1 MATEER
7 VKDIYDEFVPFY
19 DLSYSDRQPEMAF
32 YTSLLRREDKSV
44 LELGCGTGTI
54 VAAIERTLSE
64 RQGSASRA
72 VGVDRSTKMLE
83 WAHTRH
89 PNIEWM
95 HGDMTR
101 PPVQGPFDLV
111 VCAFNTLQML
121 ESDVE
126 VLRTF
131 EATRELLGRNGSF
144 VFDLYNASFSETPS
158 VSAEARL
165 NRVVRSFR
173 DADGHLFEVRED
185 ATGGCRRSVGA
196 AGLAR
201 RGYVGG
207 NAGRTCAARRAAAP
221 LFGKRHREICCD
233 PRDSESSNATV
244 TCEGRPSTS
253 AAPRSRWSYAAGEP
267 TAGNGR
273 RTPRS
278 PDAQISTTP
287 QASPTST

>member
-1 MATEER
+1 M
-7 VKDIYDEFVPFY
+7 KDIYDEFVPFY

-54 VAAIERTLSE
+54 VAAIGRTLSM
-64 RQGSASRA
+64 RLGSASRA

-83 WAHTRH
+83 WAQTRN
-89 PNIEWM
+89 PNIEWL

-101 PPVQGPFDLV
+101 PPVRGPFDLV

-131 EATRELLGRNGSF
+131 EALRELLGPNGLL
-144 VFDLYNASFSETPS
+144 VFDLYNASFSETPSVPASETPS

-173 DADGHLFEVRED
+173 DADGHLLEVRED
-185 ATGGCRRSVGA
+185 ATEDAGGAWVQLDC
-196 AGLAR
+196 

-207 NAGRTCAARRAAAP
+207 DAGRTCAARRAAAP
-221 LFGKRHREICCD
+221 LFARRHRESVASRGTPN
-233 PRDSESSNATV
+233 PRTLR
-244 TCEGRPSTS
+244 GR
-253 AAPRSRWSYAAGEP
+253 AKVDL
-267 TAGNGR
+267 R
-273 RTPRS
+273 R
-278 PDAQISTTP
+278 A
-287 QASPTST
+287 